1 MFDAMVHRRID
12 TEGLEFDLSLADI
25 EQLNAGA
32 LQGVPDIS
40 KLSYAV
46 VPQLLD
52 RYRVL
57 HSGSALGAATDRCW
71 SAATRIYP
79 DEVSGI
85 RVAIP
90 RRAHDGQPPV
100 GDVVSG
106 RDRQAGLSFLGRG
119 RRRNEQTNATP
130 GC

>member
-57 HSGSALGAATDRCW
+57 HSGGAATGRCW
-71 SAATRIYP
+71 SAATGFTR
-79 DEVSGI
+79 
-85 RVAIP
+85 
-90 RRAHDGQPPV
+90 
-100 GDVVSG
+100 
-106 RDRQAGLSFLGRG
+106 
-119 RRRNEQTNATP
+119 TK
-130 GC
+130 